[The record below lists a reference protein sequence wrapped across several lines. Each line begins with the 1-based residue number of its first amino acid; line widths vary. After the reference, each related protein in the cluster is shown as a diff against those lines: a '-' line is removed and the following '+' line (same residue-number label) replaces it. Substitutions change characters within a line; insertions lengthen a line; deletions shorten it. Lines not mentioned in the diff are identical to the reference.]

1 MTAVHNGVT
10 TQHNVLRAIRNDLTR
25 KQRIDNKAQQ
35 IEIVTQCTDN
45 KLQCIYNAL
54 TMICNLFSR
63 HNMFALTFL
72 TPGFCKQG
80 HILILI
86 VIMLCIDYQVLKGQI
101 LRECLK
107 KAWFWKRNAELC
119 FQCWL
124 KLKVIEK
131 SWITLSACTQFTLPV
146 VRWNKAIQSCF
157 CLSFALFLF
166 FSYFVL
172 ACTLV
177 FCILWNKTKS

>member
-107 KAWFWKRNAELC
+107 KA
-119 FQCWL
+119 
-124 KLKVIEK
+124 
-131 SWITLSACTQFTLPV
+131 
-146 VRWNKAIQSCF
+146 
-157 CLSFALFLF
+157 
-166 FSYFVL
+166 
-172 ACTLV
+172 
-177 FCILWNKTKS
+177 